1 MSDYQPIIWEIFI
14 VRLRRETAGSAWR
27 GQIVH
32 LPDRQSCS
40 FATLAQAEAFIARFV
55 PGLAVSE
62 AHDRAGD
69 GSPQREKQNTSDVV
83 GTPTP
88 NKATGD
94 T

>member
-14 VRLRRETAGSAWR
+14 VRLQREAAGGTWH

-32 LPDRQSCS
+32 LPDRQSCP

-69 GSPQREKQNTSDVV
+69 RYPQSEKQAIFDDQE
-83 GTPTP
+83 G
-88 NKATGD
+88 AHQ
-94 T
+94 